1 MNTGANSKLLQA
13 LSMGNRPDRP
23 SALQAV
29 RTFTWRSM
37 RSTVNQLPYLAID
50 VVIFPVIF
58 LLIFTFMFG
67 GAISGSTGNYL
78 QFLLPGMLVY
88 TVTTMTVYIGITIK
102 TDMERGVFN
111 RFRTLPFWQ
120 PAAIIGSMLTNLLS
134 YAAALATTI
143 AIGLLLGFRPEAG
156 WLGSLLAMLF
166 VMLYAFS
173 VSWIFACIGIVA
185 RKTESITSMTYIVL
199 YPLMFTSN
207 VFADTSTM
215 PEWLGR
221 IVAYNPISLA
231 SAAARGLMHGAAS
244 FQDLFAALAG
254 MLLIGVVFAPLAFHL
269 YRRKTAQ

>member
-1 MNTGANSKLLQA
+1 MNASTNSKLLHA

-23 SALQAV
+23 NALQAV

-37 RSTVNQLPYLAID
+37 RRTVSQLPYMAID

-88 TVTTMTVYIGITIK
+88 TVTTMTVYIGVTIK
-102 TDMERGVFN
+102 TDMDRGVFN

-120 PAAIIGSMLTNLLS
+120 PAAIIGSMLINLLS

-156 WLGSLLAMLF
+156 WIGSLLALLF

-185 RKTESITSMTYIVL
+185 KKTESITSMTYIVL

-215 PEWLGR
+215 PDWLGR

-231 SAAARGLMHGAAS
+231 SAAARGLMHGTGS
-244 FQDLFAALAG
+244 FQDLLAALAG
-254 MLLIGVVFAPLAFHL
+254 MILIGVIFAPLAFYL